1 MKIFTYGIEKIKLDA
16 LRWHFGK
23 ADYIDTTLQYQDI
36 LAMCADKVVMAVDHT
51 PENVLQTVKAF
62 QEEVAD
68 EDDTEYV
75 YITDEELESWI
86 QDYYCQMEDVL
97 IQVAQDITPDEFEAL
112 HLLGIQKYHSGVI
125 SKVFTSEAEG
135 LKYYE
140 FYRPEV
146 GKKELLVVS
155 LGDNLIDA
163 ATYHTYE
170 MQYDIVSVA
179 CYKEK
184 LSNGSYLCDLFERR
198 TSKEELPPILWQLK
212 DKIDEVTK
220 PFAYAYF
227 GE

>member
-1 MKIFTYGIEKIKLDA
+1 MKIFTYGIEEIKLDA

-51 PENVLQTVKAF
+51 PENVLQTVREF

-75 YITDEELESWI
+75 YITDVELESWI

-97 IQVAQDITPDEFEAL
+97 TKVAQDITPDEFEAL
-112 HLLGIQKYHSGVI
+112 HLFGIQKYHSGVI
-125 SKVFTSEAEG
+125 SKVFTSEAED
-135 LKYYE
+135 LKHYE
-140 FYRPEV
+140 FYRPEA

-155 LGDNLIDA
+155 LGNNLIDA
-163 ATYHTYE
+163 ATYRDYE
-170 MQYDIVSVA
+170 KQYDIVSVA

-184 LSNGSYLCDLFERR
+184 LYKGACLREIFEFR
-198 TSKEELPPILWQLK
+198 TPKEELPPVLRQIKCKL
-212 DKIDEVTK
+212 DEAMEQFVYT
-220 PFAYAYF
+220 YF
-227 GE
+227 GK